1 MKKWFSDFYKTLQ
14 PRIREMRMSLYLL
27 TRNRLQLASLIIIIL
42 LALIAIFAPV
52 ISPYPEHAISATNPD
67 DKLLPPS
74 SQYLF
79 GTDEL
84 GRDMFSRVI
93 YGTRIS
99 LQTALIAV
107 GLALLIGM
115 PLGAIAGG
123 FGGVV
128 DEIIMRITDVFL
140 SFPPL
145 LLAIAIAAF
154 LGPNLE
160 NAMLAIA
167 ISWWPWYTR
176 IIRGQAVSIRER
188 QFVRAARAIG
198 SPMSRIIFKHILP
211 NTLAPVIVQAS
222 MDIGGVIL
230 TIASLSF
237 LGLGAQPPI
246 PEWGLLIS
254 TSRTYFLNAWWYS
267 TFPGIAIFI
276 TVLVFNLIGDGIREV
291 LDPRTRK
298 F

>member
-1 MKKWFSDFYKTLQ
+1 MEWFSDTLKTLQ
-14 PRIREMRMSLYLL
+14 PVIRDYRLSFYLL
-27 TRNRLQLASLIIIIL
+27 NRNALQRYSLIIIALLIL
-42 LALIAIFAPV
+42 LAIFAPW
-52 ISPYPEHAISATNPD
+52 ISPFPTHAISETNPQ

-74 SQYLF
+74 SRYLF

-84 GRDMFSRVI
+84 GRDLLSRVI
-93 YGTRIS
+93 FGTRIS

-107 GLALLIGM
+107 GLALLVGV

-123 FGGVV
+123 VGGIV

-145 LLAIAIAAF
+145 LLAIAIASF
-154 LGPNLE
+154 LGPSLQ
-160 NAMLAIA
+160 NAMLAIV

-188 QFVRAARAIG
+188 QFVRAARATG
-198 SPMSRIIFKHILP
+198 TPMTSIVFKHILP
-211 NTLAPVIVQAS
+211 NTMAPVIVQAS

-230 TIASLSF
+230 TIAALSF
-237 LGLGAQPPI
+237 LGLGAQPPT

-276 TVLVFNLIGDGIREV
+276 TVLVFNLVGDGIREV

>member
-1 MKKWFSDFYKTLQ
+1 MQWIMDTKKTLQ
-14 PRIREMRMSLYLL
+14 PSLREFRLSFYLL
-27 TRNRLQLASLIIIIL
+27 TRNKLQLASLLIIIL
-42 LALIAIFAPV
+42 LLLVAIFAPL
-52 ISPYPEHAISATNPD
+52 IAPYPGHAISETNPD
-67 DKLLPPS
+67 DKLQAPS
-74 SQYLF
+74 AKYWF

-84 GRDMFSRVI
+84 GRDMLSRVI

-99 LQTALIAV
+99 MQTALIAV
-107 GLALLIGM
+107 GLALLIGV

-123 FGGVV
+123 MGGVV

-154 LGPNLE
+154 LGPNLR

-198 SPMSRIIFKHILP
+198 TPKSQIIFKHILP
-211 NTLAPVIVQAS
+211 NTFAPVIVQAS

-267 TFPGIAIFI
+267 TFPGIAILI
-276 TVLVFNLIGDGIREV
+276 TVLVFNLIGDGFREV
-291 LDPRTRK
+291 LDPKTRK

>member
-1 MKKWFSDFYKTLQ
+1 MKWFFDFIKTLQ
-14 PRIREMRMSLYLL
+14 PTIRELRMSFYLL
-27 TRNRLQLASLIIIIL
+27 NRNRLQRASLIIIVL
-42 LALIAIFAPV
+42 LIMIAIFAPV
-52 ISPYPEHAISATNPD
+52 LSPYPSHAISATNPD
-67 DKLLPPS
+67 DKLQAPS
-74 SQYLF
+74 AQYLF

-84 GRDMFSRVI
+84 GRDMLSRVI

-107 GLALLIGM
+107 ALAMLVGV

-123 FGGVV
+123 LGGVV

-154 LGPNLE
+154 LGPNLK

-167 ISWWPWYTR
+167 VSWWPWYTR

-188 QFVRAARAIG
+188 QFVRAARSIG
-198 SPMSRIIFKHILP
+198 TPMHRIIFNHILP
-211 NTLAPVIVQAS
+211 NTFAPVIVQAS

-237 LGLGAQPPI
+237 LGLGAQPPT

-267 TFPGIAIFI
+267 TFPGLAIFI